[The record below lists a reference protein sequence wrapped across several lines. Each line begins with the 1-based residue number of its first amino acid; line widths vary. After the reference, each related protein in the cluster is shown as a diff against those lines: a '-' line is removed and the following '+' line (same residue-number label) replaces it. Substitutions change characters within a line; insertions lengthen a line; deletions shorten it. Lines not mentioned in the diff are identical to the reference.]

1 MSITIFP
8 HQYLLVHQQCH
19 ITLLLEKIIQKKCFA
34 GTSNM
39 EYELYIHSRR
49 EMLMEG

>member
-8 HQYLLVHQQCH
+8 HQYLLVHQKCC
-19 ITLLLEKIIQKKCFA
+19 ITLLLEKIIWKKCFA

-39 EYELYIHSRR
+39 EYELYIHSSR
-49 EMLMEG
+49 ETLMEG